1 VTPSVTFWGAGTF
14 AHALASCIAPHVK
27 KIVMWVRSEK
37 SFRSSSF
44 VDRTT
49 MCVAEASR
57 SDIWIFCVP
66 AQALRSCLTHIKSV
80 KMERTPLICI
90 STCKGIERSSGMLM
104 TEILRHF
111 FPKVP
116 VAVIAGPNFASE
128 LTGGAFS
135 GFTIGT
141 QTIENFVFTSAL
153 FQKTQIHT
161 QHVIHPDALS
171 AWGALKNISA
181 LGCGVLWGL
190 TQSHNTVCTF
200 TTQAFVQS
208 KTWIEEHIDAGAEAA
223 ALSYGGLGDF
233 VMSCTS
239 QSSRNFRYGV
249 FLATQEKETPQNL
262 VEGVE
267 SLYGILARNAQRH
280 TVLPFATHLE
290 HIVSQRIRPEA
301 WLNQLCSFSE
311 RP

>member
-1 VTPSVTFWGAGTF
+1 MWG
-14 AHALASCIAPHVK
+14 
-27 KIVMWVRSEK
+27 RSEK
-37 SFRSSSF
+37 SFRSSSL
-44 VDRTT
+44 VDLTT
-49 MCVAEASR
+49 TCVAEASH

-66 AQALRSCLTHIKSV
+66 AQALRSCLAYIKSA
-80 KMERTPLICI
+80 KIDKTPLICI

-104 TEILRHF
+104 TEVLRQI
-111 FPKVP
+111 FPEVP

-128 LTGGAFS
+128 LTQGAFS
-135 GFTIGT
+135 GLTIGT
-141 QTIENFVFTSAL
+141 QTIENFVLTSAL
-153 FQKTQIHT
+153 FQKPQLHT
-161 QHVIHPDALS
+161 QHVMHPDALG

-208 KTWIEEHIDAGAEAA
+208 KTWIEAHIDAGAQAA
-223 ALSYGGLGDF
+223 AFSYGGLGDF

-249 FLATQEKETPQNL
+249 FLATQKKETSQEL

-267 SLYGILARNAQRH
+267 SLHGLLARNAQCH
-280 TVLPFATHLE
+280 AVLPFATYLE
-290 HIVSQRIRPEA
+290 HIVSQRSRPEA
-301 WLNQLCSFSE
+301 WLNQLCRFSE
-311 RP
+311 